1 MRIKAMAEKDA
12 IKIVSSIIEGAKLG
26 DVEARRVYLKYL
38 LPLPKL
44 IATPVILPLAQSA
57 DEAQQQISMLTVMAA
72 RGELDLDALAT
83 LTRSLTLSIDTRL
96 EVLEERLGEREREAS
111 YGTSGP
117 QATVAGGLLVVRA
130 TSS

>member
-111 YGTSGP
+111 
-117 QATVAGGLLVVRA
+117 
-130 TSS
+130 